1 MPLNQLAEHKRRLW
15 LQGKLTC
22 AQTAKMAA
30 KMASEMA
37 ETRRWSVKSHKDL
50 RLNCEDSEVLLDSE
64 GFISQL
70 DEEGGG
76 TGAPKPGSRPMEL
89 LLPWLLTGGVD

>member
-1 MPLNQLAEHKRRLW
+1 MPLNQLAEYKRRLW
-15 LQGKLTC
+15 LQGKLTY
-22 AQTAKMAA
+22 AHMA

-37 ETRRWSVKSHKDL
+37 ETRHRSVKSHKDL

-70 DEEGGG
+70 DEEVGG
-76 TGAPKPGSRPMEL
+76 TDAPKPGSRPMEL
-89 LLPWLLTGGVD
+89 LLPWLLTGGLD